1 LLFSSFLSF
10 FLNAYEARYQMVPQS
25 CVNRNVDSIHP
36 VNKLVGMESLT
47 TSHIYIIKNLGYSM
61 SLIQNQ

>member
-1 LLFSSFLSF
+1 
-10 FLNAYEARYQMVPQS
+10 MVPQS
-25 CVNRNVDSIHP
+25 SVNRNVDSIHP

-61 SLIQNQ
+61 SLIANQ